1 LRVRWWEAGS
11 HTAAGWLDLK
21 SRNSNWA
28 GVADTL
34 PGKEDRLAVRIVTD
48 TTADLPLQL
57 AHDLGISV
65 VPLSVIFG
73 EEVYREG
80 IDIDHDLFY
89 EKLIRGNVMPTT
101 SAPSVGDFLE
111 VYEPLLR
118 ETDEIVSVHISSKLS
133 ATHANACQAAQEL
146 AGRGARI
153 EVVDSHAVSLA
164 LALVTLEALRAARED
179 RSIEEIKAVAERT
192 RERISIHAMLDT
204 LEYVRRGG
212 RIGRARAF
220 LGAVLRLKPILALRD
235 GEVHPEERVRTK
247 RRAIERLFQIAA
259 SHSNVREIAVAYS
272 TDPEDAQDFEQRLA
286 EAMPHL
292 NIWVA
297 RFGPVLGTHGGPG
310 ILGVAL
316 LEGQE

>member
-1 LRVRWWEAGS
+1 
-11 HTAAGWLDLK
+11 
-21 SRNSNWA
+21 
-28 GVADTL
+28 
-34 PGKEDRLAVRIVTD
+34 LAVRIVTD
-48 TTADLPLQL
+48 STADLSLQL
-57 AHDLGISV
+57 ARDLGISV

-80 IDIDHDLFY
+80 IDISHDVFY

-111 VYEPLLR
+111 AYEPLLT

-133 ATHANACQAAQEL
+133 ATHDNARQAAQEL

-153 EVVDSHAVSLA
+153 EVVDSRAVSLA
-164 LALVTLEALRAARED
+164 LALVTLEAQRAARED
-179 RSIEEIKAVAERT
+179 RSIEEVKAVAERT
-192 RERISIHAMLDT
+192 RERIRIHAMLDT

-212 RIGRARAF
+212 RIGRAQAF
-220 LGAVLRLKPILALRD
+220 LGAVLRMKPILALRD

-247 RRAIERLFQIAA
+247 RRAVQRLFEIAA
-259 SHSNVREIAVAYS
+259 SHPHVRELAVAYS
-272 TDPEDAQDFEQRLA
+272 TNPEDAHDLRQRLA
-286 EAMPHL
+286 KVMPHL

-310 ILGVAL
+310 VLGVGL
-316 LEGQE
+316 LEGEEQPLH